1 MEKAQII
8 TEHQEQ
14 PRQKRQQKRRLN
26 YYTRMR
32 AMVGR
37 KKLAIIREIKACN
50 APVGFE
56 NVILTNKY
64 IACRI
69 QEAEIIRQ
77 WPKHPGEEKEA
88 VGDFLLK
95 PNECI
100 TLGVING
107 RITEVIRDKRS
118 RTDVTE
124 LTEVN
129 STTRAIVEIA
139 KDRGV
144 ILPLVN
150 EDWQIIHPT
159 DETATKFELN
169 YL

>member
-1 MEKAQII
+1 ME
-8 TEHQEQ
+8 QEQ
-14 PRQKRQQKRRLN
+14 KTTGNQARQKKRKLN

-37 KKLAIIREIKACN
+37 KKLAILKEIKDLN
-50 APVGFE
+50 APNGFE

-69 QEAEIIRQ
+69 QEAEIIRK
-77 WPKHPGEEKEA
+77 WTKHQGEEKEA
-88 VGDFLLK
+88 VGNYILK
-95 PNECI
+95 PNEHI

-129 STTRAIVEIA
+129 SRTRAIIEIA

-150 EDWQIIHPT
+150 DEWQIIHPT
-159 DETATKFELN
+159 NETATKFELN
-169 YL
+169 Y

>member
-1 MEKAQII
+1 MEQKQK
-8 TEHQEQ
+8 TTGNQE
-14 PRQKRQQKRRLN
+14 RQQKRKLN

-37 KKLAIIREIKACN
+37 KKLAILKEIKDQN
-50 APVGFE
+50 APDGFE
-56 NVILTNKY
+56 NVILTNMY
-64 IACRI
+64 LACRI
-69 QEAEIIRQ
+69 REAELIRQ
-77 WPKHPGEEKEA
+77 WPKRPGEEKEA
-88 VGDFLLK
+88 VGDYELK
-95 PNECI
+95 PDDRI

-107 RITEVIRDKRS
+107 RITDVICDKRS

-129 STTRAIVEIA
+129 SRTRAIIEIA

-144 ILPLVN
+144 TLPLVN

-159 DETATKFELN
+159 DDTATKFELN
-169 YL
+169 Y

>member
-1 MEKAQII
+1 MEQKQK
-8 TEHQEQ
+8 TTGNQE
-14 PRQKRQQKRRLN
+14 RQQKRKLN

-37 KKLAIIREIKACN
+37 KKLAILKEIKDQN
-50 APVGFE
+50 APDGFE

-64 IACRI
+64 IACRTR
-69 QEAEIIRQ
+69 EAEIIRQ
-77 WPKHPGEEKEA
+77 WPKRPGEEKEA
-88 VGDFLLK
+88 VGDYKLK
-95 PNECI
+95 PDDRI

-107 RITEVIRDKRS
+107 RITDVIRNKQS

-129 STTRAIVEIA
+129 SRTRAIIEIA

-144 ILPLVN
+144 TLPSVN

-169 YL
+169 Y

>member
-1 MEKAQII
+1 MEQKQK
-8 TEHQEQ
+8 TTGNQE
-14 PRQKRQQKRRLN
+14 RQQKRKLN

-37 KKLAIIREIKACN
+37 KKLAILKEIKDQN
-50 APVGFE
+50 APDGFE
-56 NVILTNKY
+56 NVILTNMY
-64 IACRI
+64 LVCRI
-69 QEAEIIRQ
+69 REAELIRQ
-77 WPKHPGEEKEA
+77 WPKRPGEEKEA
-88 VGDFLLK
+88 VGDYELK
-95 PNECI
+95 PNDRI

-107 RITEVIRDKRS
+107 RITDVIRDKRS

-129 STTRAIVEIA
+129 SRTRAIIEIA

-144 ILPLVN
+144 TLPSVN

-159 DETATKFELN
+159 DDTATKFELN
-169 YL
+169 Y

>member
-1 MEKAQII
+1 MERKQK
-8 TEHQEQ
+8 TTGNQE
-14 PRQKRQQKRRLN
+14 RQQKRKLN

-37 KKLAIIREIKACN
+37 KKLAILKEIKDQN
-50 APVGFE
+50 APNGFE

-64 IACRI
+64 IACRV

-77 WPKHPGEEKEA
+77 WPKRPDEEKKA
-88 VGDFLLK
+88 VGDFILK

-100 TLGVING
+100 TLGVVNG
-107 RITEVIRDKRS
+107 KITEVIRDKRS
-118 RTDVTE
+118 HTDVTE

-129 STTRAIVEIA
+129 SRTRAIIEIA

-144 ILPLVN
+144 ILPLVD
-150 EDWQIIHPT
+150 EDWHIIHPT
-159 DETATKFELN
+159 DKTATKFELN
-169 YL
+169 Y